1 MDLKKKVFI
10 PGKGPIEAHQVGIRF
25 RAREPLVDVGSIFPS
40 FTRIWWMDSF
50 RLITTSE
57 GQVSGND
64 NEVKGVQ
71 IWHFWVAPEAVWSA
85 GGEND
90 FVRNVCKLAL

>member
-1 MDLKKKVFI
+1 MIYGDYMVI
-10 PGKGPIEAHQVGIRF
+10 
-25 RAREPLVDVGSIFPS
+25 
-40 FTRIWWMDSF
+40 DSF